1 MARSLINNSMRINDI
16 VKEFVE
22 QGLADANKTAL
33 DLEVMKSKKL
43 EVAAQDSEDPEAE
56 EAIQD
61 LPS

>member
-1 MARSLINNSMRINDI
+1 MRINDI

-22 QGLADANKTAL
+22 PGQAAANKTAL

-43 EVAAQDSEDPEAE
+43 EVAAQDGEDPDSE